1 MTKGSRIDYLDIA
14 KGIGILLVIV
24 GHIPYVSEPI
34 RQYIVSFHMPLF
46 FIISGMLIRYTRS
59 YQGNIKS
66 FIGRKVRNLLLPYVF
81 FSVAYIAIEFCRI
94 LIKDT
99 GEWNNLA
106 EKFYQTVCLQGI
118 SVLWFFPTLFMAE
131 TVFVLVRKWSNHLI
145 TIVCLVVLVAGAV
158 YFMGMQSNLVT
169 VGDTL
174 FGELLNQFSL
184 VLIRGTFCTGLVGIG
199 YYMGALWNE
208 RKMPVFAEG
217 CLGVLLLVLVEFVA
231 NADYFVDLRYMRLG
245 ELSAF
250 FAACILGSAG
260 VLFLCRV
267 LAHFPSFPVAKAGVY
282 LGVNSML
289 IMVTHLDFHV
299 LNIST
304 KIANRI
310 NASLQNN
317 IAFCLLIITLVCVFE
332 ILIIELVKRLLPFI
346 VKRLRKIS

>member
-1 MTKGSRIDYLDIA
+1 MTKSNRIDYLDIA
-14 KGIGILLVIV
+14 KGVGILFVII

-46 FIISGMLIRYTRS
+46 FIISGILICYTKT
-59 YQGNIKS
+59 YQGSIKS
-66 FIGRKVRNLLLPYVF
+66 FIGRKVRNLLLPYVI
-81 FSVAYIAIEFCRI
+81 FSVAYMAIELCRI
-94 LIKDT
+94 LIKNT
-99 GEWNNLA
+99 GEWSNLS
-106 EKFYQTVCLQGI
+106 EKLYQTVCLQGI
-118 SVLWFFPTLFMAE
+118 SVLWFFPTLFIAE
-131 TVFVLVRKWSNHLI
+131 AVFVLVRKWSSHLL
-145 TIVCLVVLVAGAV
+145 TIVCLIVLVTGAV
-158 YFMGMQSNLVT
+158 YLMNMQSNLMT
-169 VGDTL
+169 DGGSL
-174 FGELLNQFSL
+174 FRELLSQFCF
-184 VLIRGTFCTGLVGIG
+184 VLIRGIFCAGLVGIG

-217 CLGVLLLVLVEFVA
+217 CLGVLLLVLVELVA

-245 ELSAF
+245 RVSNF

-260 VLFLCRV
+260 VLFCCRV
-267 LAHFPSFPVAKAGVY
+267 LARFPNLPVAKAGVY

-310 NASLQNN
+310 NAFLQNN
-317 IAFCLLIITLVCVFE
+317 IVYCLLIITLVCVFE
-332 ILIIELVKRLLPFI
+332 ILLIELTRRILPYI